1 MRCSQCGLPLS
12 PSRTHCP
19 RCGSPAGGA
28 DKRAVGKT
36 APDAPLMPPAL
47 FPQGEAANPSGQGV
61 VQQQRGAAPG
71 GWSSVPQMPFP
82 ASASDLARPQDIN
95 LSMQPQQAGMQASYT
110 PALSAVSGWQGRP
123 TVPSPATPPPF
134 ASPRAFTVPGRSAA
148 RRKARAGF
156 MLAGICIFCGAAL
169 LLCVFLLA
177 QSPVPDSQPPTLSNI
192 APPAHTPVALT
203 SVVDTPTPTAPSV
216 TPTPT
221 FPAQEYAFNAQ
232 MASAADDVTGR
243 PTVLTTSFK
252 VKQKMIVAWQV
263 DPHGQYGAICVRWY
277 INDQYQ
283 AFADYGG
290 IAVRPASLRG
300 FSYIY
305 PGVAGPGYVELYWA
319 SNVSCTDKVLAQ
331 RVDFTVSD

>member
-28 DKRAVGKT
+28 DKRVAGKA
-36 APDAPLMPPAL
+36 APDAPLML
-47 FPQGEAANPSGQGV
+47 FPQGEAASPSGQAG
-61 VQQQRGAAPG
+61 VQQQWGAAHG
-71 GWSSVPQMPFP
+71 GWSSVPQMSFP
-82 ASASDLARPQDIN
+82 ASAGDLARPQDIN
-95 LSMQPQQAGMQASYT
+95 LSMHPQQVGMQASSVV
-110 PALSAVSGWQGRP
+110 PGWQGRP
-123 TVPSPATPPPF
+123 TMPSPVTPPPF
-134 ASPRAFTVPGRSAA
+134 ASPHASASTVRGRSAA

-156 MLAGICIFCGAAL
+156 TLAGICIFCGAAL

-177 QSPVPDSQPPTLSNI
+177 QSPAPDSQPATLSNI

-203 SVVDTPTPTAPSV
+203 SVVDTPTPTAPSI

-232 MASAADDVTGR
+232 MASMADDVTGR
-243 PTVLTTSFK
+243 PTVLTTSFR

-319 SNVSCTDKVLAQ
+319 SNVSCTDRVLAQ
-331 RVDFTVSD
+331 RVDFTVSN